1 MQRDK
6 TSKQED
12 WNKKLNSSKNF
23 LKNFHEAAEKINE
36 VYLPTKKAGKT
47 KLKLNLFN
55 SNVDVLK
62 SAIFARL
69 PKPTVSRRFS
79 DANDQI
85 GRVASNIL
93 ERTLTFDIS
102 STPIYILVNVICIK
116 ATAHMVSTSE
126 SATSE

>member
-1 MQRDK
+1 MKRDK

-23 LKNFHEAAEKINE
+23 LKNFHEASDKINE
-36 VYLPTKKAGKT
+36 VYLPTKKTGKT

-69 PKPTVSRRFS
+69 PKT
-79 DANDQI
+79 
-85 GRVASNIL
+85 
-93 ERTLTFDIS
+93 
-102 STPIYILVNVICIK
+102 YCI
-116 ATAHMVSTSE
+116 A
-126 SATSE
+126 